1 MKYPEIP
8 IAVYQSY
15 PGGPNKYT
23 AVCVI
28 NPTSLIANGATEKE
42 AITRLKQQLI
52 MNIVVQKSSR
62 VKQPPHVKYD
72 VISLENELIAEVMD
86 E

>member
-8 IAVYQSY
+8 IAVYQAY
-15 PGGPNKYT
+15 PEGPNKYA

-28 NPTSLIANGATEKE
+28 NPTNLIANGSTEKE
-42 AITRLKQQLI
+42 AIARLKQQLV
-52 MNIVVQKSSR
+52 MNIIVRHSSR
-62 VKQPPHVKYD
+62 IKQPHVKYD
-72 VISLENELIAEVMD
+72 VISLENELVAEVMD